1 METKK
6 NEFISKLLTW
16 HSLTRSSF
24 PWRETSDPYKIL
36 VAELFLRKTTRR
48 QVKRIYTQFFVKY
61 PNVRALSKADI
72 NTIRNV
78 IKPLGMEFVRAG
90 ALKKIADIIIHKHGG
105 KIPRSREKLLELPH
119 VGPYITNAVMCFAYD
134 KDYALLD
141 TNVVRVIG
149 RVFSYKPVK
158 KRPRD
163 NNRMWDFVST
173 LVPPG
178 RARDFNLAILDFA
191 ASICLPRKPKC
202 LSCLLAHICDHARA
216 QHHNLRVSNSD
227 M

>member
-6 NEFISKLLTW
+6 NEFISKLLLW
-16 HSLTRSSF
+16 HSLTHFSF

-48 QVKRIYTQFFVKY
+48 QVKRIYPQFFVKY
-61 PNVRALSKADI
+61 PNVRVLSKADI
-72 NTIRNV
+72 STLQNV
-78 IKPLGMEFVRAG
+78 IRPLGMEFVRAG
-90 ALKKIADIIIHKHGG
+90 ALKRIADVIIHKYGG

-119 VGPYITNAVMCFAYD
+119 VGPYTANAVMCFAHN
-134 KDYALLD
+134 KDYALID
-141 TNVVRVIG
+141 TNIVRVIN
-149 RVFSYKPVK
+149 RVFSYKPAK

-163 NNRMWDFVST
+163 DNRMWEFVST
-173 LVPPG
+173 LVPHG

-202 LSCLLAHICDHARA
+202 SSCLIAHFCDYVRSRNSRNAR
-216 QHHNLRVSNSD
+216 
-227 M
+227 